1 MQRWVLRR
9 GCITHFIRC
18 TLLIALAGGIL
29 KFYLYCSTAGSTT
42 QSVVTDEYLLEY
54 QKGMLTDAN
63 LARHNDIRSGALNR
77 HHVEIVL
84 SRYNEDI
91 GWSNVYSSIRTIY
104 DKSIEP
110 NVLAISTPGKLI
122 RLPNLGRESH
132 TYLWHI
138 VKNYDKLAAITVFSQ
153 ASAPQHGYSGHRKG
167 GGHLFANS
175 SFHDFVLS
183 EKGQFIFT
191 GAVWLPTLAHLL
203 RSGDY
208 RIPSRGGICFLTS
221 SLTITFTICQVTI
234 DWVPVGGKPF
244 SNVQHP

>member
-1 MQRWVLRR
+1 MQRWIFRR
-9 GCITHFIRC
+9 SYIPRFIRC
-18 TLLIALAGGIL
+18 ALLIALAVGIL
-29 KFYLYCSTAGSTT
+29 KFCLHSSTAGFTT
-42 QSVVTDEYLLEY
+42 QSVIADEHLLEY

-63 LARHNDIRSGALNR
+63 LARHNDIKSGELGR

-104 DKSIEP
+104 DKSNESNLLP
-110 NVLAISTPGKLI
+110 ASTPGKLI

-138 VKNYDKLAAITVFSQ
+138 VNNYNKLGDITVFSQ
-153 ASAPQHGYSGHRKG
+153 ASAPHHGYAGHRKG

-183 EKGQFIFT
+183 EKGHFIFT

-208 RIPSRGGICFLTS
+208 RNQLR
-221 SLTITFTICQVTI
+221 
-234 DWVPVGGKPF
+234 D
-244 SNVQHP
+244 